1 MKKINNKR
9 SYKQQYDYLWISK
22 RIVFLLEKELLYIG
36 EPVLKVNYCDEY
48 YLSEFKREGEEFIQS
63 LSETVMMQFINKLP
77 TVPKDHISFIDYAC
91 YAVEKLIIHK
101 LRLTSNDCI
110 SHFKIEYE
118 KNMSN
123 KI

>member
-101 LRLTSNDCI
+101 LKLASNECI
-110 SHFKIEYE
+110 SHFNIEYE